1 MRLSKSVVETEAAA
15 DVGEFIGEMSMPALF
30 RSDDDVDSFVIVIV
44 DEGADDVDI
53 DFCLWLD
60 DMCFFKM
67 S

>member
-53 DFCLWLD
+53 DFCL
-60 DMCFFKM
+60 
-67 S
+67 